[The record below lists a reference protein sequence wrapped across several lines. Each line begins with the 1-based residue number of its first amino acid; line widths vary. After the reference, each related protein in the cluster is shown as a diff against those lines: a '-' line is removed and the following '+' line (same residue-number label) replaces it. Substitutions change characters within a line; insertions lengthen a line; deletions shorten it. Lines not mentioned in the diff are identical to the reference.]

1 MVSLADPTVSVGYT
15 PSPAP
20 PRTQA
25 IAAYQALAT
34 EPVLLRLDTVDPLAD
49 TLTIERPFSSE
60 PVRLRLDSI
69 SKLLRGTLPSKK
81 ICNSSGSPANG

>member
-1 MVSLADPTVSVGYT
+1 MISLADPTVSVGYT

-49 TLTIERPFSSE
+49 T
-60 PVRLRLDSI
+60 
-69 SKLLRGTLPSKK
+69 
-81 ICNSSGSPANG
+81 